1 MPILTVGKGDRPTQ
15 YRTREGNL
23 RWTMNVRTPKR
34 KGGIIGSSKGGKGDV
49 LKMACLKCK
58 EKMEGKVTE
67 ETKGSLVQ

>member
-1 MPILTVGKGDRPTQ
+1 
-15 YRTREGNL
+15 
-23 RWTMNVRTPKR
+23 MNVRTPKR
-34 KGGIIGSSKGGKGDV
+34 EGGIIGSSKGGKGDV